1 MQKLCNLK
9 LTTGVWQD
17 RDESGNPS
25 QKHDVELVKDEK
37 RCVTVSLHMHSE
49 DWEGRLQSLD
59 WTSGL
64 DWWTDTK
71 NHFYTFYQDLLA
83 CRVMWKPCSLLS
95 AHTVTE

>member
-9 LTTGVWQD
+9 LPTGVWQD

-49 DWEGRLQSLD
+49 D
-59 WTSGL
+59 
-64 DWWTDTK
+64 
-71 NHFYTFYQDLLA
+71 
-83 CRVMWKPCSLLS
+83 
-95 AHTVTE
+95 